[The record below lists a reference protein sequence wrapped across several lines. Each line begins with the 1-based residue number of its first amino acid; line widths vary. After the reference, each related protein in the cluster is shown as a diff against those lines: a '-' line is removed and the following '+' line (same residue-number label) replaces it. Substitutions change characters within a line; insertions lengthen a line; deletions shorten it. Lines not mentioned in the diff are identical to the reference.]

1 MNVLQRRMFQAGGP
15 SDKLIQIEPVNSEL
29 IRYYVQQGYSPLQI
43 QEVYPAANLGIIEQI
58 AREEGGSLNPAVS
71 LGESFTGSP
80 VVTPAQRADI
90 IAESIST
97 PLGNLSFEASAEP
110 ELPRMED
117 ISVVPKSVRDYIT
130 NAGGVLDRANLVRG
144 LGVSFG
150 MSEAEANSAIDLV
163 TGSTVPERTTVDTP
177 GLPGLADVMTGEQA
191 EAASSVLG
199 PNQYRD
205 SRGNINKIDSEK
217 FKTFIGGLSPTEIQ
231 AMFQAPDVEYG
242 QELKNI
248 LSARA
253 AQVKTPASLFDPR
266 PEMIGKPQLN
276 APITPGTAAKEY
288 AGVLKDLGIE
298 TAEELYNLGRR
309 GIGALDY
316 FFKSQEEYEKKG
328 PFERI
333 DFKTG
338 RFKELDDPTDPYPT
352 SRAGDIERGFNILGA
367 PENRSRFL
375 GSSVDRGGQA
385 RFGMSADEL
394 DSLILQSS
402 IGPAQPEVTD
412 EITKEIEELERQ
424 AAPVT
429 TTEIVAGET
438 AATEEE
444 IQDAEAQ
451 AKAEEKVLEDAETAP
466 KTEEQKKT
474 DATPPVI
481 SAASTPEQVGSIFN
495 SPDFISYVANVS
507 KGIAK
512 TGEVG
517 SGIALGSALAAE
529 ERSLR
534 DLEKEKADRELLLKA
549 IESGGSGLLEPTA
562 AAKIADQNKE
572 LTENIKLFQ
581 KSQNNVKSVDEV
593 IKIVKAG
600 GATGLP
606 GLFSKTMTQAMVAL
620 GKGPKDWAKLDPRS
634 RADAILKVLQQ
645 ENIRDILGESG
656 RTISNLDREVI
667 KDVFGNI
674 TFTTSKAEILEKLN
688 NSRTKTLKSANET
701 KGNINTNL
709 NFFELIGRPSVVA
722 QQNADLL
729 EIIKSFDTENYTPST
744 GYTGDVVDIDMRS
757 EFNQ

>member
-117 ISVVPKSVRDYIT
+117 ISVVPKSVKDYIT

-163 TGSTVPERTTVDTP
+163 TGSTIPERTAVDAP
-177 GLPGLADVMTGEQA
+177 GLPGLADVMSGEQA
-191 EAASSVLG
+191 EATGFVSEPLTIRDTSTNEVYKLPSNFVEQINSGLLDGMTLYPIINNPNFEFSPDVQSALERFVQMDEPFTGLMGGGRSFEERRGTFRRPEDIGSATQDIVRGLAGLAEG
-199 PNQYRD
+199 PI
-205 SRGNINKIDSEK
+205 RGIAGLVGE
-217 FKTFIGGLSPTEIQ
+217 IGGGARLKQRFQESIPDLS
-231 AMFQAPDVEYG
+231 V
-242 QELKNI
+242 
-248 LSARA
+248 SR
-253 AQVKTPASLFDPR
+253 
-266 PEMIGKPQLN
+266 
-276 APITPGTAAKEY
+276 
-288 AGVLKDLGIE
+288 
-298 TAEELYNLGRR
+298 EELALTKLLQ
-309 GIGALDY
+309 IPGAEKLD
-316 FFKSQEEYEKKG
+316 Q
-328 PFERI
+328 
-333 DFKTG
+333 
-338 RFKELDDPTDPYPT
+338 
-352 SRAGDIERGFNILGA
+352 
-367 PENRSRFL
+367 
-375 GSSVDRGGQA
+375 
-385 RFGMSADEL
+385 
-394 DSLILQSS
+394 
-402 IGPAQPEVTD
+402 AQPEVTD

-429 TTEIVAGET
+429 TTEIVAAGET

-444 IQDAEAQ
+444 IQDVEAQ

-466 KTEEQKKT
+466 KTEEQKKA
-474 DATPPVI
+474 DATPPVV

-517 SGIALGSALAAE
+517 SGLALGSALAAE
-529 ERSLR
+529 ERSLK

-581 KSQNNVKSVDEV
+581 KSQNNVKQVDEV
-593 IKIVKAG
+593 INIVKSG
-600 GATGLP
+600 GATGFN
-606 GLFSKTMTQAMVAL
+606 GLKNKLITQAKTFIK
-620 GKGPKDWAKLDPRS
+620 GGPKKWENIDARS
-634 RADAILKVLQQ
+634 RAEAILKVLQQ
-645 ENIRDILGESG
+645 ENIREILGESG
-656 RTISNLDREVI
+656 RTISNLDRDII

-674 TFTTSKAEILEKLN
+674 TVFTSEAEILKKLN
-688 NSRTKTLKSANET
+688 DSREKTLKSANET

-729 EIIKSFDTENYTPST
+729 EIIRSFDTKNYTPST

>member
-1 MNVLQRRMFQAGGP
+1 MQAFTVIRTKVKDTEVNNMNVLQRRMFQAGGP

-29 IRYYVQQGYSPLQI
+29 IRYYVQQGYSPLEI

-90 IAESIST
+90 VAESIST

-117 ISVVPKSVRDYIT
+117 ISVVPKSVRDYII

-163 TGSTVPERTTVDTP
+163 TGSTVPERAAVDAP
-177 GLPGLADVMTGEQA
+177 GLPGLADVMSGEQA
-191 EAASSVLG
+191 ETTGFVSEPLTI
-199 PNQYRD
+199 RD
-205 SRGNINKIDSEK
+205 TSTNEVYKLPSNFVEQIDSGLLDGMTLYPIINNPNFE
-217 FKTFIGGLSPTEIQ
+217 FSPDVQSALERFVQMDEPFTGLMGGGRSFEERRGTFRRPEDIGSATQDIVRGIAGLAEGPIRGIAGLVGEIGGGARLKQRFQESIPDLS
-231 AMFQAPDVEYG
+231 V
-242 QELKNI
+242 
-248 LSARA
+248 SR
-253 AQVKTPASLFDPR
+253 
-266 PEMIGKPQLN
+266 
-276 APITPGTAAKEY
+276 
-288 AGVLKDLGIE
+288 
-298 TAEELYNLGRR
+298 EELALKKLLQ
-309 GIGALDY
+309 IPGAEKLD
-316 FFKSQEEYEKKG
+316 Q
-328 PFERI
+328 
-333 DFKTG
+333 
-338 RFKELDDPTDPYPT
+338 
-352 SRAGDIERGFNILGA
+352 
-367 PENRSRFL
+367 
-375 GSSVDRGGQA
+375 
-385 RFGMSADEL
+385 
-394 DSLILQSS
+394 
-402 IGPAQPEVTD
+402 AQPEVTD
-412 EITKEIEELERQ
+412 EITKEIEKLERQ

-466 KTEEQKKT
+466 KTEEQKKA
-474 DATPPVI
+474 DATPPVV
-481 SAASTPEQVGSIFN
+481 SSASTPEQVGSVFN
-495 SPDFISYVANVS
+495 NENFIRYVANLS
-507 KGIAK
+507 KGLAK
-512 TGEVG
+512 AGSLGE
-517 SGIALGSALAAE
+517 GIALGSAMAAE
-529 ERSLR
+529 ERGLR
-534 DLEKEKADRELLLKA
+534 DLEREKLRQEVLLKA

-581 KSQNNVKSVDEV
+581 KSQNNVKQVDEV
-593 IKIVKAG
+593 ISIVKSG
-600 GATGLP
+600 GATGFN
-606 GLFSKTMTQAMVAL
+606 GLKNKLITQAKTFIR
-620 GKGPKDWAKLDPRS
+620 GGPKKWENIDARS
-634 RADAILKVLQQ
+634 RAEAILKVLQQ
-645 ENIRDILGESG
+645 ENIREILGESG
-656 RTISNLDREVI
+656 RTISNLDRDII

-674 TFTTSKAEILEKLN
+674 TVFTSEAEILKKLN
-688 NSRTKTLKSANET
+688 DSREKTLKSANET

-722 QQNADLL
+722 QQNSDLL
-729 EIIKSFDTENYTPST
+729 KIIRSFDTENYTPSA

>member
-1 MNVLQRRMFQAGGP
+1 MFQAGGP

-29 IRYYVQQGYSPLQI
+29 IRYYVQQGYSPLEI

-163 TGSTVPERTTVDTP
+163 TGSTVPERAAVDTP

-412 EITKEIEELERQ
+412 EITKEIEALEKQ

-466 KTEEQKKT
+466 KTEEQKKA

-517 SGIALGSALAAE
+517 SGLALGSALAAE
-529 ERSLR
+529 ERSLK
-534 DLEKEKADRELLLKA
+534 DLEKEKLDRELLLKSL
-549 IESGGSGLLEPTA
+549 EGGKVSFSEAKGVYDLNNTA
-562 AAKIADQNKE
+562 NLAAQSFQNSTSTISLIKE
-572 LTENIKLFQ
+572 LENVLKNKNPTSLSNFAKDIF
-581 KSQNNVKSVDEV
+581 ER
-593 IKIVKAG
+593 AR
-600 GATGLP
+600 
-606 GLFSKTMTQAMVAL
+606 VAL
-620 GKGPKDWAKLDPRS
+620 GNDTTGSIEDFKKLSSTQQAKKLS
-634 RADAILKVLQQ
+634 TLISQA
-645 ENIRDILGESG
+645 NIREILGESG
-656 RTISNLDREVI
+656 RTISNFDRQIVQDLSTSIVPGAPAASNLLALNNVEKRIRNNMQTQMDEIRSARRALNLFGMDLVGSNAFDVI
-667 KDVFGNI
+667 KNG
-674 TFTTSKAEILEKLN
+674 ILL
-688 NSRTKTLKSANET
+688 ADET
-701 KGNINTNL
+701 G
-709 NFFELIGRPSVVA
+709 V
-722 QQNADLL
+722 DLGQD
-729 EIIKSFDTENYTPST
+729 IIDFRD
-744 GYTGDVVDIDMRS
+744 
-757 EFNQ
+757 EFKK